1 MTPEGTLVTITRAQ
15 ALAAGY
21 DDNDV
26 AAAIRDGRWTR
37 VRRGTYAVA
46 SSGGSPLSLEERHV
60 QRARAIGAR
69 LRTGF
74 ALSHQ
79 SALLVHAIPVWGA
92 SLENVLV
99 TRPATTSRT
108 RAGVTFHRA
117 DLERHES
124 VLVATLPVTSLSRSL
139 VDLAAETG
147 FEPGVCSMDAAL
159 RSGAVC
165 HADLARAVA
174 RRAGRTGAAH
184 ARRAVAFAD
193 GGSESVGESRLRVAI
208 SEVGL
213 PRPVLQR
220 LFQDE
225 RGRAIGRVD
234 FWWPDANVIG
244 EFDGLVKYRGT
255 MGQPVEVLIAE
266 KRREDRLRA
275 LTGAT
280 VVRVTWRELDD
291 RPALER
297 SLRRALAEAAAC

>member
-1 MTPEGTLVTITRAQ
+1 LSPHTPNGVDKHASPVDRAMTPEGTLVTITRAQ

-147 FEPGVCSMDAAL
+147 GTLALTIATHYGIPVSTTHTIAGAIMGAGATYRFSAVRWGIAERILWAWIITIPAAATVGGVCYWIIS
-159 RSGAVC
+159 SI
-165 HADLARAVA
+165 
-174 RRAGRTGAAH
+174 AG
-184 ARRAVAFAD
+184 
-193 GGSESVGESRLRVAI
+193 
-208 SEVGL
+208 
-213 PRPVLQR
+213 P
-220 LFQDE
+220 
-225 RGRAIGRVD
+225 
-234 FWWPDANVIG
+234 
-244 EFDGLVKYRGT
+244 
-255 MGQPVEVLIAE
+255 
-266 KRREDRLRA
+266 
-275 LTGAT
+275 
-280 VVRVTWRELDD
+280 
-291 RPALER
+291 
-297 SLRRALAEAAAC
+297 